1 MIFYRQRDKNKL
13 SDLNDLSKCKSQFPI
28 TYQINYKVFSRFLY
42 DLTYYSFACLY
53 HSRFCLFPHSLLY
66 SRHTEFLLFLKHPV
80 PPFLRVFVLG
90 VLSAWKILIHAA
102 LFPSAGSFLLYVSSS
117 ESPPLDNLFKADT
130 HTVYIMLF
138 SISNS
143 GLFFFIVLVT
153 ILYYMFVVSL
163 PKQSGRTLLSSPLRH
178 CA

>member
-1 MIFYRQRDKNKL
+1 M
-13 SDLNDLSKCKSQFPI
+13 
-28 TYQINYKVFSRFLY
+28 Y

-53 HSRFCLFPHSLLY
+53 HSRFCLFPHPLLH
-66 SRHTEFLLFLKHPV
+66 SRHTKFLLFLKHPV

-90 VLSAWKILIHAA
+90 VLSAWKILIHVA

-130 HTVYIMLF
+130 HTVYIVLF